1 MKRRIFSV
9 CLISVFMLSM
19 IGCSDS
25 LNKAASASKK
35 FSQILGEFQTNV
47 YTFYDAKIISAEN
60 KDKIIDVCTKANQAG
75 LQVDAILAAIKKAD
89 ASAKE
94 INLGDRERI
103 IKILIPV
110 SESLDP
116 QKLEFIAGIKNESAK
131 QKLEGGLVAARSVLS
146 SLQIILASGGNQ

>member
-1 MKRRIFSV
+1 
-9 CLISVFMLSM
+9 M

-35 FSQILGEFQTNV
+35 FSQVLGEFQTNV

-60 KDKIIDVCTKANQAG
+60 KDQIIDVCMKANQAG

-89 ASAKE
+89 ADAKE
-94 INLGDRERI
+94 IGLGDRERI

-110 SESLDP
+110 SQSLDP
-116 QKLEFIAGIKNESAK
+116 QKLEFIAGIKNEAAK

-146 SLQIILASGGNQ
+146 SLQIILASGGTQ